1 MHSNLRI
8 HSSSFLNFEAF
19 VRFISLNDTLELLCD
34 IPTEHGHAWYFYR
47 PSSSTTFYTL
57 TYQKPRTYILSMDD
71 LASVEDYKLFP
82 YLADSLAHF
91 LEGSIEETN
100 RENTIYQIL
109 NEEWM
114 EGAIADEIARL
125 KGSLTI
131 FPKYYIHQ
139 SLQGAAYVSVDTL
152 RRFGVTLTSATP
164 RIYGYIQYMMQHN
177 LLPVSTAEE
186 IKQESQ
192 SALLKTHEEYDV
204 EIPQHRSIGRVK
216 SWQLNGEET
225 FESYSREDVD
235 LLLLLANNYL
245 TGEKVEGVV
254 LNDIGTIYQEGIGV
268 AADASIAAEWFQRAY
283 NEGDSLYAPTNM
295 GDLYRKGGVHIKKS
309 LAKALEYYQK
319 STDPYAF
326 YRIGQAYEEG
336 WVDTPNPD
344 KAMIWYKKAAEAGHH
359 LGIKKLNEQ
368 K

>member
-1 MHSNLRI
+1 MHSNVRI
-8 HSSSFLNFEAF
+8 HSSSFLHFKAF
-19 VRFISLNDTLELLCD
+19 VRFISLNDTLELLYD
-34 IPTEHGHAWYFYR
+34 APTAHGYEWYFYR
-47 PSSSTTFYTL
+47 PSSSTTFYVL
-57 TYQKPRTYILSMDD
+57 TFQKPHTYILSMDY

-91 LEGSIEETN
+91 LEGFIEETSP
-100 RENTIYQIL
+100 ENTIYQIL
-109 NEEWM
+109 NEAWM
-114 EGAIADEIARL
+114 EDAIADEIARL

-152 RRFGVTLTSATP
+152 NRYGVTLTSATP

-177 LLPVSTAEE
+177 LIPVSSEEE

-192 SALLKTHEEYDV
+192 SALFKMQEEHDV
-204 EIPQHRSIGRVK
+204 DIPQHHSIGRVK

-225 FESYSREDVD
+225 FESYSHEDVD
-235 LLLLLANNYL
+235 LLLLLAKNYL
-245 TGEKVEGVV
+245 NGEKVEGAV

-268 AADASIAAEWFQRAY
+268 AADGSIAAEWFNRAY

-295 GDLYRKGGVHIKKS
+295 GDLYRKGGVKIKKS
-309 LAKALEYYQK
+309 LSKALEYYRK

-336 WVDTPNPD
+336 WVDTPDPD
-344 KAMIWYKKAAEAGHH
+344 KAMRWYQKAAEVGHH
-359 LGIKKLNEQ
+359 LGIKRLND
-368 K
+368 KK